1 MPKVTF
7 EGDTNRE
14 IVAQVRRWLASIEE
28 SVDDELLTPRQA
40 ISQGADLTKDALR
53 IVASVAPRSIAQ
65 TDLVKALTDMGY
77 KATDATKQDLAK
89 QKETV
94 ASAKVEGFMEVCRKQ
109 THKSRVECALAA
121 KDLEAFAKCD
131 EQK

>member
-1 MPKVTF
+1 MAVGCSKAPSEDQCRQLLDHLV
-7 EGDTNRE
+7 DLE
-14 IVAQVRRWLASIEE
+14 IAKI
-28 SVDDELLTPRQA
+28 
-40 ISQGADLTKDALR
+40 GAT
-53 IVASVAPRSIAQ
+53 
-65 TDLVKALTDMGY
+65 
-77 KATDATKQDLAK
+77 ATDATKQDLAK